1 MKNNFIAKTFQWL
14 CIGLLVTFGLGY
26 AITLNEQVIYALFSN
41 YTIIIILEI
50 AVGFI
55 FSLMINKMS
64 NTTAKILYLLYAGLS
79 GVTFSTI
86 FLVFEM
92 SSILWVFLATAII
105 FGIFSFVGQKIKIDL
120 SGFGT
125 FLLIALLSMLILS
138 IINIFLLNNALN
150 MTISLVSILIFTG
163 YIVFDMNRITRMN
176 ELNLDEKYAIF
187 GAFQLYLDII
197 NIIIDLL
204 NLSGRKKD

>member
-14 CIGLLVTFGLGY
+14 CIGLLVTFGFGY